1 MTITYEKHGNR
12 AYSKGDELKD
22 LISELKRCDWWFPIV
37 NKREIKRK
45 LQDGKNRG
53 LCALWDRAKKED
65 VKIEQVA
72 LIGAW
77 RRDTNADEYYIVS
90 KEDVEYLAEI
100 LEINMD
106 PMRMSAEQ
114 RVKGMNDVG
123 GDRIDQGFKAV

>member
-12 AYSKGDELKD
+12 AFGKGDELKD
-22 LISELKRCDWWFPIV
+22 LISDLKMCDWWFPIV
-37 NKREIKRK
+37 DKREIKRK
-45 LQDGKNRG
+45 LQDGRNLALK
-53 LCALWDRAKKED
+53 ALWDR
-65 VKIEQVA
+65 VKADGVKLSQVA

-77 RRDTNADEYYIVS
+77 RRDLNADQYFIVS

-106 PMRMSAEQ
+106 PMKMSNEQ
-114 RVKGMNDVG
+114 RVRGMNDVG